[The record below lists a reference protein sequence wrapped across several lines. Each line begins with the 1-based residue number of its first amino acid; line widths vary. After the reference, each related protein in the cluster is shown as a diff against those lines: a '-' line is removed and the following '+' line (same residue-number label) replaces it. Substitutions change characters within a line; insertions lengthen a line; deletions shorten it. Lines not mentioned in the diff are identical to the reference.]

1 MQELAII
8 AHQGAGGGQGGK
20 VLEETLAALNKRQIA
35 PKVYISTYAGHSEL
49 LAQQLSQEPVIAVIG
64 GDGTLHEVVASL
76 AGQPQPPAILY
87 LPAGRGNDFAR
98 AWQAKRKLAQAL
110 DQLQAGNRLQV
121 PILRLQDQVSGQISY
136 GINSLGIGFDAMVNQ
151 QSKALRLGRLLA
163 KWHLGKLSYLVAV
176 FASLPKLEALDS
188 A

>member
-1 MQELAII
+1 MKHIMTSS
-8 AHQGAGGGQGGK
+8 K
-20 VLEETLAALNKRQIA
+20 TPETSLHTLD
-35 PKVYISTYAGHSEL
+35 
-49 LAQQLSQEPVIAVIG
+49 QEPVIAVIS
-64 GDGTLHEVVASL
+64 GDRTLHEVVASL
-76 AGQPQPPAILY
+76 AGQLQPPAILY

-176 FASLPKLEALDS
+176 FASLPKLQVEVSLSLDNQS
-188 A
+188 PQLMSDC